1 MIIIRLRGDFLR
13 VGFKTTIEENLIK
26 QLKIEAIQNNVD
38 VNDILEKLI
47 DKFLKGEI
55 QLNLDGK

>member
-1 MIIIRLRGDFLR
+1 MIIIRSRGDFLR

-38 VNDILEKLI
+38 VNDILEMII

>member
-1 MIIIRLRGDFLR
+1 MR